1 MTRFS
6 NLWHSSKAKISRIGF
21 ALLGSFTALAV
32 LELLDGDRDLADL
45 LAPIL
50 LILFVNHLY
59 IVNTKELVASS
70 ENDQSESH
78 SNTLYDV
85 FARVI
90 PGISP
95 KAVKWGMNTVL
106 AICFLTP
113 IVLDAFS
120 LNPQHVK
127 FSALA
132 AVSVWSLCLFT
143 ISIKELKGHLKIVRL
158 FYCQLALSV
167 FIFSLIYLK

>member
-1 MTRFS
+1 MFTRI
-6 NLWHSSKAKISRIGF
+6 WTSSKKKISKIGF

-32 LELLDGDRDLADL
+32 LELIDGDRDLADL

-50 LILFVNHLY
+50 LVLFVNHLY
-59 IVNTKELVASS
+59 IICNQNAEDKSAIIGEEPGRPALDAI
-70 ENDQSESH
+70 
-78 SNTLYDV
+78 
-85 FARVI
+85 FAKII

-95 KAVKWGMNTVL
+95 EAVKWGMNIIL
-106 AICFLTP
+106 ALCFMTP

-120 LNPQHVK
+120 FDPQQVR

-132 AVSVWSLCLFT
+132 AVSLWSLCLFT
-143 ISIKELKGHLKIVRL
+143 ISIKELKGHLRIIRL

-167 FIFSLIYLK
+167 FLLSVFYF